1 MKIGI
6 VLHPYG
12 EDRPAGLART
22 IFELV
27 QGMIA
32 EDRENDYIIFL
43 KNKPRVLPEFPGKN
57 WHIEI
62 LGSGYLWLDRLK
74 HATCAEVYI
83 FNTPVLPLFWRPPK
97 SIALALDFAYLDFP
111 PRGFFG
117 RILNNITYRYHRRSL
132 WRADRIVA
140 ISEATKRETVRIF
153 GVPKEKI
160 DVVLCGFKRVC
171 AVPEVPLVLP
181 ERFFLFVG
189 IVKERKNVFNF
200 VRGFNAFQKKHSGYR
215 LIIAGNAVGPYA
227 DMIREYITAENL
239 EEKIIFLGHMN
250 DGQLSYVYRRAAA
263 LVFPSFIEGFGYPV
277 LEGMDCG
284 IPVITSDQSSL
295 AEVGGD
301 AALLIDPYNPEAITR
316 AMARITD
323 EPGVREELIKKGHER
338 TKQFSWHK
346 AGREMIAVCK
356 KVCTLSF

>member
-12 EDRPAGLART
+12 EDKPAGLART
-22 IFELV
+22 IFELTT
-27 QGMIA
+27 GMIA

-43 KNKPRVLPEFPGKN
+43 KNKPRVLPEFSGKN
-57 WHIEI
+57 WRIEI

-74 HATCAEVYI
+74 TAPRADVYV

-111 PRGFFG
+111 PHGFFG
-117 RILNNITYRYHRRSL
+117 RILNTITYWYHRRSL

-140 ISEATKRETVRIF
+140 ISEATKRETMRIF
-153 GVPKEKI
+153 HMQAEKI
-160 DVVLCGFKRVC
+160 DVVRCGFKRVC
-171 AVPEVPLVLP
+171 AVPETRLALP
-181 ERFFLFVG
+181 ENFFLFVG
-189 IVKERKNVFNF
+189 IVKERKNVFNV
-200 VRGFNAFQKKHSGYR
+200 VRGFNAFQKTHRDYH
-215 LIIAGNAVGPYA
+215 LVIAGNAVGPYA
-227 DMIREYITAENL
+227 DAIREYITAEKL
-239 EEKIIFLGHMN
+239 EEKIIFPGHMN
-250 DGQLSYVYRRAAA
+250 DGQLSYMYRRAMA

-284 IPVITSDQSSL
+284 IPVVTSDQSSL

-301 AALLIDPYNPEAITR
+301 AALLIDPHRPEAIAG
-316 AMARITD
+316 AMARIAD

-338 TKQFSWHK
+338 TKLFSWHK
-346 AGREMIAVCK
+346 AGREMTAVCK
-356 KVCTLSF
+356 KVCGSSS